1 MVNDRDCLC
10 GLTSSIT
17 ILHGL
22 LWFESDFV
30 LSKLDL
36 ANGRTSLLKWRC
48 RKFDN
53 YNHFRC
59 VHSECLSFGTLP
71 AAIAL

>member
-10 GLTSSIT
+10 GLTSSIR
-17 ILHGL
+17 ILHGML
-22 LWFESDFV
+22 RFESDFV

-36 ANGRTSLLKWRC
+36 ANGRTSSLKCRC

-53 YNHFRC
+53 
-59 VHSECLSFGTLP
+59 
-71 AAIAL
+71 